1 MGGLSR
7 RPARWRSECGGG
19 GAAGGRRGR
28 AAPLPRALLA
38 GKGRLRGKASLPC
51 AGRAVPFPSA
61 GSCWGG
67 GGGAGSVPSPSVP
80 APPLSTAPGAEGCG
94 AARRVAGA
102 ARRAV
107 PTPGLRA
114 AARAPGGGPGA
125 SCPRE
130 EEGGPEA
137 ALRGGEGYGSWQ
149 VQSLRVPSVWHCG
162 FINSR

>member
-1 MGGLSR
+1 MVAVGPR
-7 RPARWRSECGGG
+7 
-19 GAAGGRRGR
+19 AAGGVG
-28 AAPLPRALLA
+28 PLPFPGPCWRERVAFVARPRCRVPDGRCPSPQQGLA
-38 GKGRLRGKASLPC
+38 
-51 AGRAVPFPSA
+51 
-61 GSCWGG
+61 GG

-94 AARRVAGA
+94 ATRRVAGA

-107 PTPGLRA
+107 PTSGLRA

>member
-1 MGGLSR
+1 MWWRWGRGRQEGSGRSPSPGPAGGKGSPSWQGLAAVCR
-7 RPARWRSECGGG
+7 TG
-19 GAAGGRRGR
+19 GA
-28 AAPLPRALLA
+28 LPFSRVLL
-38 GKGRLRGKASLPC
+38 
-51 AGRAVPFPSA
+51 
-61 GSCWGG
+61 G